1 MTIVKITIPFA
12 MQQPRLAFRE
22 RPHRNKYGASG
33 RRHYVK
39 TPCTLIVYS
48 NDTELASFPINLMR
62 SHKWQSSKTQQEDKP
77 VNDIVRVARGSYH
90 IHKDV
95 VAPMTHRDL
104 TWTLTLVVNPDV
116 DRSTLDI
123 RITHPK
129 LCIMLP
135 VMCVM

>member
-1 MTIVKITIPFA
+1 MSIVQLTIPFA
-12 MQQPRLAFRE
+12 MQQPRVTFRE

-39 TPCTLIVYS
+39 TPCELIVYS

-62 SHKWQSSKTQQEDKP
+62 SHKWTSSETKQPDRP
-77 VNDIVRVARGSYH
+77 INDNVCVVQGSYH

-95 VAPMTHRDL
+95 VAPLTHRNL
-104 TWTLTLVVNPDV
+104 TWTLTLIVHPDV

-129 LCIMLP
+129 LCTMLP